1 LGKDRLISIEPE
13 NILAILDTGAYGM
26 TMSSNYNSRPRLA
39 ELMVD
44 ENNIHVIRKKET
56 YSDLIHGEM
65 FLPETVITKKFD
77 HNI

>member
-1 LGKDRLISIEPE
+1 
-13 NILAILDTGAYGM
+13 M
-26 TMSSNYNSRPRLA
+26 TMSSNYNSRPRVA

-65 FLPETVITKKFD
+65 LLPEM
-77 HNI
+77 